1 MKTIY
6 LEIDAE
12 ITDVVDKLRQTQ
24 TDQIILVVPKGASLL
39 QSIVN
44 LKLLKKE
51 AESLGKT
58 ISLVT
63 TDPIGK
69 NLAQKVGLLAH
80 QKRPKA
86 HEAKIIK
93 PEEKIISKRKI
104 EEEPRPSRT
113 PEIIKKVI
121 EKERSQKTKK
131 RRIILP
137 KKEKKPSELESPRQA
152 AFTKPSLSSRHVP
165 ILSKAVAKR
174 IVLFLTTSI
183 GIFAI
188 ILFLLLP
195 SAKIRITPKTEPL
208 LESFNVTA
216 NTKVQSINERINEI
230 SGQIVSQELEQT
242 QTNISATGVKKT
254 GEKARGTVTIYNE
267 YSSDPQVIA
276 SGTGISAQGITFI
289 LTNQVTVPEAQIL
302 EGDITPGSV
311 QVEAIAGEVGEEYN
325 IGPTRFSILGIS
337 SKIYAESSSRMDGG
351 TSKEITVVSEQ
362 DIDKAKESI
371 SKELYDK
378 VLKKL
383 KSETEKED
391 TLFDQAVKKQI
402 LNVASSIQA
411 GGEVSHFDL
420 TIKIRVSSIKFNKSE
435 ANELIIALINSQIPK
450 DKKLD
455 EEHINLDFQK
465 PLLHLERNI
474 LQFEA
479 KVKGNLFYKVDLN
492 ALKKEVIGKSLKQ
505 AEDYLDSQVEIN
517 DAQIILWPFWVKS
530 IPKLEKKIRINLTL
544 PENFDNIIK

>member
-12 ITDVVDKLRQTQ
+12 ITNVVDKLRQTQ

-69 NLAQKVGLLAH
+69 NLAQKVGLLAY

-86 HEAKIIK
+86 REAKIAK

-104 EEEPRPSRT
+104 KKEFKPSKT

-121 EKERSQKTKK
+121 EKEKGQKTKK
-131 RRIILP
+131 RRIILS
-137 KKEKKPSELESPRQA
+137 KKEKRPSELELPRQA
-152 AFTKPSLSSRHVP
+152 ALTKLSLSSRHVP

-174 IVLFLTTSI
+174 IALFLTTSI
-183 GIFAI
+183 GVFAI

-208 LESFNVTA
+208 LENFNVTA

-230 SGQIVSQELEQT
+230 PGQVVSQELEQT
-242 QTNISATGVKKT
+242 QTNIPATGVKKI

-267 YSSDPQVIA
+267 YSSSPQVIA
-276 SGTGISAQGITFI
+276 SGTGISAQDRTFI
-289 LTNQVTVPEAQIL
+289 LTNQVTVPGAQIL

-311 QVEAIAGEVGEEYN
+311 QAEVIAGEVGEEYN
-325 IGPTRFSILGIS
+325 IGPTRFSISGIS
-337 SKIYAESSSRMDGG
+337 SKIYAESGSQMSGG
-351 TSKEITVVSEQ
+351 TSREITIVLKQ
-362 DIDKAKESI
+362 DIDKAKKSLSE
-371 SKELYDK
+371 ELYDK
-378 VLKKL
+378 ALEKL
-383 KSETEKED
+383 KSEIEKED
-391 TLFDQAVKKQI
+391 ILFDQAVKKQI
-402 LNVASSIQA
+402 LSMVSSAQA

-420 TIKIRVSSIKFNKSE
+420 TIKIRVSSIKFNKNE
-435 ANELIIALINSQIPK
+435 ANKLIIALINSQIPK
-450 DKKLD
+450 DRKLD

-465 PLLHLERNI
+465 PILRLERNI

-479 KVKGNLFYKVDLN
+479 KVKGNLFYKADLD
-492 ALKKEVIGKSLKQ
+492 ALKKEVMGKSLKQ
-505 AEDYLDSQVEIN
+505 AEDYLRDQVEIDN
-517 DAQIILWPFWVKS
+517 AQIILWPFWVKS

-544 PENFDNIIK
+544 PENFDNVIE